1 MRKLLFI
8 CGWLIGL
15 SAGTLLLGGC
25 NKFGNDLADLRLK
38 QRNDAADAKAVLE
51 FERAAALKAKQMLE
65 WKEFKSVAEE
75 RIMEHSTIITE
86 YKLSVKGRRRSFD
99 YQVVQKLE
107 NIEVKQRALRNKLIE
122 FNIHK
127 DDWSTFHSSYKKD
140 LELVSAEVAEFR
152 MKPMSKI

>member
-75 RIMEHSTIITE
+75 KNNGAFHNNYRVQTKRKRKTSFFR
-86 YKLSVKGRRRSFD
+86 LS
-99 YQVVQKLE
+99 
-107 NIEVKQRALRNKLIE
+107 
-122 FNIHK
+122 
-127 DDWSTFHSSYKKD
+127 SSAK
-140 LELVSAEVAEFR
+140 A
-152 MKPMSKI
+152 